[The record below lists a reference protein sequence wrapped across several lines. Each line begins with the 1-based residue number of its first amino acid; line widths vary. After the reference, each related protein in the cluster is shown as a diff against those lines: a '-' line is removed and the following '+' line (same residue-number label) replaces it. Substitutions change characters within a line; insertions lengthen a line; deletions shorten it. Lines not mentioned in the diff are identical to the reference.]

1 MHLLAMGKVNFLK
14 QFFAVVLLVSVVPH
28 QVVRAQQPMHLPSS
42 ELAVPGTAQK
52 SPISPPTI
60 DASAYAN
67 LSIAEAL
74 ATVFEDVIPHIRS
87 AQDTALFRQVSPSV
101 VLILTNDATGSG
113 SLLQGNVILT
123 SLHVVGHNRQ
133 VRVVFKPVD
142 PSGKANVDEVVTGDV
157 VKIDTQRD
165 LALIR
170 PHSLPKRRSLEIAQ
184 QDIEVG
190 ADVHAIGHP
199 LGQGWTYTKGIVS
212 SVRPDFEWTYGQGDF
227 HRGTIIQTQTPINP
241 GNSGGPLLSDDG
253 KIVGINTFVTKGA
266 EGLNFAVGAKEIR
279 YFLQNPADGMEAFN
293 ACTQSKVVFQGRNQ
307 LNNAFL
313 LMISL
318 HCDNTADITIVTP
331 DDKAQPIYALV
342 DLKRRGKAEGIIYDL
357 RRSGKWDLSFWD
369 HTLDGTFAWQG
380 LHPDGELMPKSLVPR
395 CGDIKPLPDLKCA
408 A

>member
-1 MHLLAMGKVNFLK
+1 MHLLAMSKVNLLK
-14 QFFAVVLLVSVVPH
+14 QLFAVVLLASVVPH
-28 QVVRAQQPMHLPSS
+28 QVVRAQQPLHLPNS
-42 ELAVPGTAQK
+42 ELAIPGVAQK
-52 SPISPPTI
+52 SPISAPAM

-67 LSIAEAL
+67 ISTAEAL
-74 ATVFEDVIPHIRS
+74 ATQFTDAIPHTRS
-87 AQDTALFRQVSPSV
+87 AQDVALFRQVSPSV
-101 VLILTNDATGSG
+101 VLILTKDASGSG
-113 SLLQGNVILT
+113 SLLQGNDILT
-123 SLHVVGHNRQ
+123 SLHVVDHNRQ
-133 VRVVFKPVD
+133 VRVVFKPAEAN
-142 PSGKANVDEVVTGDV
+142 GKANVDEVVTGDV
-157 VKIDTQRD
+157 VKVDAQRD

-170 PHSLPKRRSLEIAQ
+170 PHSAPKRRPLEISQ

-212 SVRPDFEWTYGQGDF
+212 SVRSDYEWTYGQGDF

-253 KIVGINTFVTKGA
+253 KIVGVNTFVTKGA

-293 ACTQSKVVFQGRNQ
+293 VCTQSKVVFQGRNQ

-331 DDKAQPIYALV
+331 DDKTKPIYALV

-369 HTLDGTFAWQG
+369 QTLDGTFAWQG
-380 LHPDGELMPKSLVPR
+380 VHPDGELMPKSLVPR

>member
-1 MHLLAMGKVNFLK
+1 M
-14 QFFAVVLLVSVVPH
+14 
-28 QVVRAQQPMHLPSS
+28 
-42 ELAVPGTAQK
+42 
-52 SPISPPTI
+52 PISALPKHSRRQFK
-60 DASAYAN
+60 DA
-67 LSIAEAL
+67 
-74 ATVFEDVIPHIRS
+74 IPHTRS
-87 AQDTALFRQVSPSV
+87 AQDVALFRQVSPSV
-101 VLILTNDATGSG
+101 VLILTKDASGSG
-113 SLLQGNVILT
+113 SLLARQRS
-123 SLHVVGHNRQ
+123 SLL
-133 VRVVFKPVD
+133 VFTWSIIIERLGSFSNPLD
-142 PSGKANVDEVVTGDV
+142 ANGRANADEVVTGDV
-157 VKIDTQRD
+157 VKVDVQRD

-170 PHSLPKRRSLEIAQ
+170 PHSLPKRRPLEISP

-212 SVRPDFEWTYGQGDF
+212 SVRPDYEWTYGQGDF

-253 KIVGINTFVTKGA
+253 KIVGVNLFVTKGA

-331 DDKAQPIYALV
+331 DDKTQPIYALV
-342 DLKRRGKAEGIIYDL
+342 DLKRRGKPEGIIYDL

-369 HTLDGTFAWQG
+369 QTLDGTFAWQG
-380 LHPDGELMPKSLVPR
+380 VHPDGELMPKSLVPR